1 MSSGTEHEQRFRHV
15 YASNFPA
22 LLAYASRRVD
32 QHADA
37 SDVVAETFLVA
48 WRRSGDLPPDDEI
61 RLWLYGVARRVLA
74 NHHRGGTRRERL
86 GERLRQR
93 ITAVV
98 SRDPASE
105 VPQRLAVRAA
115 LARLDEPD
123 RELIMLT
130 TWEGLQPREAADVLG
145 ISAGAAR
152 TRLSRARARLRELIG
167 DDPYVDGHV
176 RDVLTTT
183 APKEER

>member
-1 MSSGTEHEQRFRHV
+1 VSSGIEHEQRFRRV

-22 LLAYASRRVD
+22 LLAYATRRVD
-32 QHADA
+32 QPEDA

-74 NHHRGGTRRERL
+74 NLHRGGTRRERL
-86 GERLRQR
+86 GDRLRQR
-93 ITAVV
+93 LGSVLA
-98 SRDPASE
+98 RDPAGE
-105 VPQRLAVRAA
+105 VPQRLMVREA

-130 TWEGLQPREAADVLG
+130 IWEGLQPREAAEVLG

-152 TRLSRARARLRELIG
+152 TRLSRARARLRASIG
-167 DDPYVDGHV
+167 DDPDAAGHE

-183 APKEER
+183 APKEDR